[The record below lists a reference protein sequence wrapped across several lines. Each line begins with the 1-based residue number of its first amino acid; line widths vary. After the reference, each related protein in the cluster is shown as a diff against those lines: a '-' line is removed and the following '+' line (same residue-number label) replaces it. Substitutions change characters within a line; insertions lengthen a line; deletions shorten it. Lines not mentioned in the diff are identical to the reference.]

1 MEYAQLTELTE
12 ATTLIA
18 GYSCQIPVGY
28 YNYTFG
34 SYTYT
39 YGCSLGYDPDTSSC
53 CNWASDAANQV
64 FWTTFWIILVFS
76 VLCIGGIITC
86 VVCCIKASN
95 KSHHHQASKIAY
107 NPAVTTT
114 QYAAIPG
121 QAVYGQP
128 QYQQQ
133 PVQYQQQPGQYQQPG
148 DNRTMSQPGA
158 NNSFGSQP
166 AAELQQPQA

>member
-133 PVQYQQQPGQYQQPG
+133 PGQYQQPG

-166 AAELQQPQA
+166 AAGLQQPQA